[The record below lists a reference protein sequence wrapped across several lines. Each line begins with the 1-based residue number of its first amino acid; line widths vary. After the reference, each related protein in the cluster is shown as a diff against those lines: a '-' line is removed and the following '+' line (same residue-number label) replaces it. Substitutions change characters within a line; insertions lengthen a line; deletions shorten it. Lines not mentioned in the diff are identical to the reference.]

1 MNINYRLGELFSGP
15 GGLAL
20 AAQAAQVDT
29 GEEIYSISHAW
40 ATDYDK
46 DTCETYRNNICP
58 ESPKSVVHDDIRQL
72 KIERLEKISKIDAL
86 AFGFPCNDFSIV
98 GEQKGIDGVFG
109 PLYQYGIDVL
119 KHFQPDWFLAE
130 NVGGLRNSNDGNAFQ
145 TILDKM
151 FEAGYNTVPHL
162 YKFEQYGVPQARH
175 RIIIVGTRKDLS
187 VKFRVPSP
195 VPYKDFDNTCKTAIE
210 VPPIPK
216 DAPNNELTNQS
227 AAVVERLEHI
237 KPGENAFTA
246 DLPER
251 LQLNVKGAKISQI
264 YKRLDP
270 TKPSYTVMGSVKRV
284 NLKRYKKNRNEF
296 N

>member
-1 MNINYRLGELFSGP
+1 MKCKLGELFCGP
-15 GGLAL
+15 GGIAL
-20 AAQAAQVDT
+20 GAKNARIETEKEVF
-29 GEEIYSISHAW
+29 SMSHAW

-46 DTCETYRNNICP
+46 DTCETYRINICP
-58 ESPKSVVHDDIRQL
+58 DSPKSVIHSDIR
-72 KIERLEKISKIDAL
+72 KPGLEAKLEQVSGIDAL

-98 GEQKGIDGVFG
+98 GEQKGIDGVYG

-119 KHFQPDWFLAE
+119 NYFLPDWFLAE

-145 TILDKM
+145 TILQKM
-151 FEAGYNTVPHL
+151 FDAGYNTVPHL

-175 RIIIVGTRKDLS
+175 RIIIIGIRKDLD

-195 VPYKDFDNTCKTAIE
+195 APYKDFDNTCRNAIE
-210 VPPIPK
+210 NPPIPK

-227 AAVVERLEHI
+227 KTVVERLKHI

-246 DLPER
+246 DIPEH

-264 YKRLDP
+264 YKN
-270 TKPSYTVMGSVKRV
+270 K
-284 NLKRYKKNRNEF
+284 F
-296 N
+296 NYYVVTFNTASDRWH